1 MSSLAKKI
9 VKEAK
14 VKVRKLKP
22 SNKLYSKNLDDEK
35 FMSTKNSD
43 RDESFFT
50 WLFICKI
57 E

>member
-50 WLFICKI
+50 WLFVK
-57 E
+57 